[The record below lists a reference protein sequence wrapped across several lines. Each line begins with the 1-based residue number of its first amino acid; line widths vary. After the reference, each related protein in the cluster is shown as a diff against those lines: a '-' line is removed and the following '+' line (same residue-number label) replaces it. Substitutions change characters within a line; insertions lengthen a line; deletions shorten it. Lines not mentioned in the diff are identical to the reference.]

1 MAAAKIAKP
10 VATAVKTVT
19 TKSGGG
25 AAAPAARSAPPLN
38 GYSPSASPGT
48 YQFQQP
54 SSQLYSGMSIRS
66 IGRRISVHSSANRVD
81 YTKPI
86 NTVSMPGATR
96 TQIRIQEQILIN
108 KSGGIGHP
116 DVANKINSIAP
127 KYWDELNIDP
137 PL

>member
-1 MAAAKIAKP
+1 
-10 VATAVKTVT
+10 
-19 TKSGGG
+19 
-25 AAAPAARSAPPLN
+25 
-38 GYSPSASPGT
+38 
-48 YQFQQP
+48 
-54 SSQLYSGMSIRS
+54 
-66 IGRRISVHSSANRVD
+66 
-81 YTKPI
+81 
-86 NTVSMPGATR
+86 MPGATR